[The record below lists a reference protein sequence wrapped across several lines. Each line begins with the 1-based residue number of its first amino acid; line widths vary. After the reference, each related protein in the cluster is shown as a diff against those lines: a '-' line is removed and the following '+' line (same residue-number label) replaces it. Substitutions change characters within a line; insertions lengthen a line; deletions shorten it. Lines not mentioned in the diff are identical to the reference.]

1 MMADVNPIVDGIF
14 TISGLFTPEECE
26 RLIRRGE
33 ALGYEAASVRTSGG
47 PKMLTKIR
55 NNDRAEFT
63 DQAFADDLWARVRQ
77 YIPAELD
84 GVRAT
89 GLFPNFRFYRYD
101 PGQRF
106 KRHIDGAV
114 DMPNGH
120 RSKLT
125 LLIYLND
132 GYVGGDTVFSDYV
145 YADGS
150 VTVDSKRITPQTGLV
165 LVFRH
170 ELKHEGEELVEGRK
184 YVLRSDVLYKRE

>member
-1 MMADVNPIVDGIF
+1 MATVNHIDDGIF
-14 TISGLFTPEECE
+14 TINGIFTAVECE
-26 RLIRRGE
+26 DLIKRGE
-33 ALGYEAASVRTSGG
+33 DLGYEAAGVRTSHG
-47 PKMLTKIR
+47 PKMMTNVR
-55 NNDRAEFT
+55 NNDRAEFK
-63 DQAFADDLWARVRQ
+63 DKAFADDVWLRVEPF
-77 YIPAELD
+77 IPPVLD

-114 DMPNGH
+114 DMPNGD

-132 GYVGGDTVFSDYV
+132 GYTGGDTIFSTYDFV
-145 YADGS
+145 DG
-150 VTVDSKRITPQTGLV
+150 VATVHSKRITPRTGLT

-170 ELKHEGEELVEGRK
+170 ELKHEGEELVDGRK
-184 YVLRSDVLYKRE
+184 YVLRTDVLYEAE